1 MVSGCRCSSG
11 CRLPPVGRRWGCCSS
26 CRHLFGVSVGGVRPD
41 WFGGWC
47 CSSLRGWCR
56 WVSVGCS
63 WCADHVGRV
72 SGLRVALRGRVAHR
86 VGVSVSWPGCCS
98 SSRPGGSVCP
108 LWGCRGGC
116 ARFGILRPPGGSLT
130 RIGPHQCGGWSRTSL
145 RGTALWLGKTVN
157 MRVIT
162 LSESYDGKPKWW
174 PEAAKTAI
182 LRRGL
187 NY

>member
-1 MVSGCRCSSG
+1 MVSGCVFVWVSAATSREAVGVLLIVPASVRGVGVGGCVLIGSGWVLLTSSG
-11 CRLPPVGRRWGCCSS
+11 LVLVGVGR
-26 CRHLFGVSVGGVRPD
+26 
-41 WFGGWC
+41 
-47 CSSLRGWCR
+47 
-56 WVSVGCS
+56 S
-63 WCADHVGRV
+63 WCADHAGRV

-86 VGVSVSWPGCCS
+86 VGVSVSWSGCCS
-98 SSRPGGSVCP
+98 SSRPGGSACP